1 MENEKKWYVVH
12 IYSGYEKKVQNN
24 LKKRI
29 EATGMQ
35 DKIFTILIPEEEE
48 FQVKNGVKKTVIKKV
63 YPGYVLVEMIMTDDS
78 WYIVRNTPGVT
89 GFVGP
94 GSRPA
99 SLENYEVEK
108 IFKLMGLKKQ
118 VIRFDAN
125 VGDKIQV
132 TAGPFEDFMG
142 TITAID
148 MDKEKIHVLVSMFGR
163 DTPLELN
170 FDQVREIE

>member
-12 IYSGYEKKVQNN
+12 IYSGYEKKVQTN
-24 LKKRI
+24 LKNRI
-29 EATGMQ
+29 ETTGMQ

-48 FQVKNGVKKTVIKKV
+48 IQVKDGVKKTVVKKI

-89 GFVGP
+89 GFVGA
-94 GSRPA
+94 A
-99 SLENYEVEK
+99 SKPVPLEDYEVEK

-118 VIRFDAN
+118 HIRLN
-125 VGDKIQV
+125 VNVEDKIQV
-132 TAGPFEDFMG
+132 TTGPFEDFIG

-163 DTPLELN
+163 DTSLELD
-170 FDQVREIE
+170 FDQVREME

>member
-12 IYSGYEKKVQNN
+12 IYSGYEKKVQTN
-24 LKKRI
+24 LEKRI
-29 EATGMQ
+29 ETTGMQ

-48 FQVKNGVKKTVIKKV
+48 VQVKGGVKKTVVKKV

-89 GFVGP
+89 GFVGA
-94 GSRPA
+94 GSKPVP
-99 SLENYEVEK
+99 LEDYEVEK

-118 VIRFDAN
+118 ALRFDVK

-132 TAGPFEDFMG
+132 TEGPFEDFMG
-142 TITAID
+142 SITAID
-148 MDKEKIHVLVSMFGR
+148 MDRGKIHVLVSMFGR
-163 DTPLELN
+163 DTPLELA
-170 FDQVREIE
+170 FDQIREIE

>member
-12 IYSGYEKKVQNN
+12 IYSGYEKKVQTN
-24 LKKRI
+24 LEKRI
-29 EATGMQ
+29 ETTGMQ
-35 DKIFTILIPEEEE
+35 DKIFTILIPEEEV
-48 FQVKNGVKKTVIKKV
+48 QVKDGVKKTVVKKV

-89 GFVGP
+89 GFVGA
-94 GSRPA
+94 GSKPVP
-99 SLENYEVEK
+99 LEDYEVEK

-118 VIRFDAN
+118 SLRFDVN

-132 TAGPFEDFMG
+132 TEGPFEDFMG

-148 MDKEKIHVLVSMFGR
+148 MDKGKIHVLVSMFGR
-163 DTPLELN
+163 ETPLELD
-170 FDQVREIE
+170 FDQIREIE